1 MAHLNI
7 VFNPTPYGFKLPSKA
22 PSYDGVIIHTPVA
35 KIGEI
40 RASVAPYPLWDIVY
54 ELEWARGAENLP
66 STTYNY
72 LLGFF
77 MNAGGPFSDFLYLD
91 PNDNQASNQFI
102 GIGDGAT
109 TSFQL
114 IRAINIGSD
123 IVQNLNGVP
132 TLYSNG
138 ALISSSAYTIS
149 STGIVVFGTAPLSG
163 KILTWSG
170 NFYYR
175 VRFLNPEVRFD
186 QFAQQIWTAKTLP
199 LRSVILGSVLS

>member
-7 VFNPTPYGFKLPSKA
+7 VFNPTPYGFKLPTKA
-22 PSYDGVIIHTPVA
+22 PNYDGTLIHTPVA

-40 RASVAPYPLWDIVY
+40 RASVAPYPTWDIEF

-72 LLGFF
+72 MLGFF
-77 MNAGGPFSDFLYLD
+77 MNAGGQFSDFLYFD

-102 GIGDGAT
+102 GIGDGST
-109 TSFQL
+109 TQFQL
-114 IRAINIGSD
+114 VRAIGYGTD
-123 IVQNLNGVP
+123 IVQNLNGAP
-132 TLYSNG
+132 TLYSN
-138 ALISSSAYTIS
+138 SSVIASGYTVS
-149 STGIVVFGTAPLSG
+149 STGIITFGSAPSSG
-163 KILTWSG
+163 AVLTWSG

-175 VRFLNPEVRFD
+175 VRFLNADQKFS
-186 QFAQQIWTAKTLP
+186 QFAQQIWNSKSVA